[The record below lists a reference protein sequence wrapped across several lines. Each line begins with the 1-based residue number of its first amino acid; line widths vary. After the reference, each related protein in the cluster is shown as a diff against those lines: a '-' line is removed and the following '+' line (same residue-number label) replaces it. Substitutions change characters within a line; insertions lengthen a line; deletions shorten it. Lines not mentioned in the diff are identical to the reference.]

1 MSQGSKGSQVP
12 GGVQGQRLCWGVQ
25 GGKVSLKLLDLWHF
39 KSPKPYF
46 FTKKFD
52 FFISINILKSLFIT
66 IPESGCKTVDIENV
80 ADVTSHFSRIQ
91 PGVDLVGERSNLY
104 IFHLFPARGRYL
116 IQILHFQGFALI
128 FCVFALLFQI
138 SQILRIGT
146 TCRRIYNDT
155 RFYTLT

>member
-1 MSQGSKGSQVP
+1 MVILFITIFALGP
-12 GGVQGQRLCWGVQ
+12 GVKGQRLCWGVQ

-80 ADVTSHFSRIQ
+80 AEVTSYFSK
-91 PGVDLVGERSNLY
+91 NL
-104 IFHLFPARGRYL
+104 ARGRP
-116 IQILHFQGFALI
+116 
-128 FCVFALLFQI
+128 
-138 SQILRIGT
+138 SW
-146 TCRRIYNDT
+146 
-155 RFYTLT
+155 